1 MNTLNPIGPALN
13 LARNTFA
20 EAAMQRAREERRDG
34 SPRYRACMIN
44 NAGDEDDVQFDQAV
58 TFFRAVMAKFD
69 PAGNHADPIGYA
81 QDELGMHLH
90 DEEGLEFFEA
100 LDLAE
105 AVANAV
111 EADLRA
117 EIAGEDLVNEI
128 GRAA

>member
-1 MNTLNPIGPALN
+1 MNMLNPIGPALN
-13 LARNTFA
+13 LARNAFA
-20 EAAMQRAREERRDG
+20 EAAMQRADEHRDG

-44 NAGDEDDVQFDQAV
+44 NAGDEADVQFDQAV
-58 TFFRAVMAKFD
+58 AFFRAVMAKFD
-69 PAGNHADPIGYA
+69 PSGNHADPIGYA

-90 DEEGLEFFEA
+90 DEEGLDFFEA
-100 LDLAE
+100 LDLTE

-117 EIAGEDLVNEI
+117 EIAEEDLVNEI

>member
-1 MNTLNPIGPALN
+1 VTPSATALT
-13 LARNTFA
+13 LARNVFA
-20 EAAMQRAREERRDG
+20 EAAMQRAREEHRDG
-34 SPRYRACMIN
+34 SPHYRACMIN
-44 NAGDEDDVQFDQAV
+44 NAGDEADVRFDQAV

-81 QDELGMHLH
+81 QDELGMHLRR
-90 DEEGLEFFEA
+90 DEGFGLSGA

-111 EADLRA
+111 EEDLRA
-117 EIAGEDLVNEI
+117 EISEEDLVNEI

>member
-20 EAAMQRAREERRDG
+20 EAAMQRAREEHRDG
-34 SPRYRACMIN
+34 SSRYRACMIH
-44 NAGDEDDVQFDQAV
+44 NAGDEADVQFDQAV

-111 EADLRA
+111 EEDIRA
-117 EIAGEDLVNEI
+117 EIAEEDLVNEI

>member
-1 MNTLNPIGPALN
+1 MNALNPTTALTR
-13 LARNTFA
+13 ARNAFA
-20 EAAMQRAREERRDG
+20 EAAMQRAREEHRDG
-34 SPRYRACMIN
+34 TPRYRACMIH
-44 NAGDEDDVQFDQAV
+44 NAGDEADMQFDQAV

-81 QDELGMHLH
+81 QDELGMHLRR
-90 DEEGLEFFEA
+90 EEGFGLSDA

-111 EADLRA
+111 EEDLHA
-117 EIAGEDLVNEI
+117 EIAEEDLVNEI

>member
-1 MNTLNPIGPALN
+1 VIPTTPAPT

-20 EAAMQRAREERRDG
+20 EAAMQRAREEHRDG
-34 SPRYRACMIN
+34 SPRYRKCMIE
-44 NAGDEDDVQFDQAV
+44 NAGDEADVQFDQAV

-81 QDELGMHLH
+81 QDELGMHLRR
-90 DEEGLEFFEA
+90 EEGFGLSDA

-117 EIAGEDLVNEI
+117 EIAEEDLVNEI